1 MICTVGEM
9 DNEVVKAAV
18 NLTGK
23 AGTIVITGVGYYD
36 MVLPGGILIGYHRRM
51 QGSLFGGANP
61 LYDIPMILGLWPAG
75 DVKLTELVSQ
85 AVHAGPDQRGL
96 PGHDGRQEPP
106 PRPHPPVLGRNPAG
120 MPYPILDPDRHHR
133 DASPGPPGPP
143 PPGPA
148 QRHRRPAR
156 RHQAER
162 RPVPGQVGRL
172 LVAEHGAS
180 GTMARTKVN
189 FTAPAPDDLVEEMT
203 TGCDVIITGIGDC
216 GSCSASAV
224 ADGIAFEAA
233 GLPAAAICSDAF
245 RVTADAMAELRGAPG
260 YRYATT
266 PHPVAVL
273 TPDQVKLR
281 AAQVLDD
288 VMNLLTEPE

>member
-1 MICTVGEM
+1 
-9 DNEVVKAAV
+9 
-18 NLTGK
+18 
-23 AGTIVITGVGYYD
+23 
-36 MVLPGGILIGYHRRM
+36 
-51 QGSLFGGANP
+51 
-61 LYDIPMILGLWPAG
+61 
-75 DVKLTELVSQ
+75 
-85 AVHAGPDQRGL
+85 
-96 PGHDGRQEPP
+96 
-106 PRPHPPVLGRNPAG
+106 
-120 MPYPILDPDRHHR
+120 MPYPILDPTGTTATAARGPRAPRAPRRR
-133 DASPGPPGPP
+133 DLRGATVGLLVNTKQNAAPFLD
-143 PPGPA
+143 
-148 QRHRRPAR
+148 
-156 RHQAER
+156 EI
-162 RPVPGQVGRL
+162 GRL
-172 LVAEHGAS
+172 LVQQHGAI

-189 FTAPAPDDLVEEMT
+189 FAAPAPDDLVKEMT

-273 TPDQVKLR
+273 SPDQVKQR

>member
-1 MICTVGEM
+1 
-9 DNEVVKAAV
+9 
-18 NLTGK
+18 
-23 AGTIVITGVGYYD
+23 
-36 MVLPGGILIGYHRRM
+36 
-51 QGSLFGGANP
+51 
-61 LYDIPMILGLWPAG
+61 
-75 DVKLTELVSQ
+75 
-85 AVHAGPDQRGL
+85 
-96 PGHDGRQEPP
+96 
-106 PRPHPPVLGRNPAG
+106 
-120 MPYPILDPDRHHR
+120 MPYPILDPTGTTATRATRPPRAPRRR
-133 DASPGPPGPP
+133 DLRGATVGLLVNTKQNAAPFLD
-143 PPGPA
+143 
-148 QRHRRPAR
+148 
-156 RHQAER
+156 E
-162 RPVPGQVGRL
+162 VGRL
-172 LVAEHGAS
+172 LVAEHGA
-180 GTMARTKVN
+180 TATVARTKVN
-189 FTAPAPDDLVEEMT
+189 FAAPAPGERIKEMT

-273 TPDQVKLR
+273 GPDQVKQR

>member
-1 MICTVGEM
+1 
-9 DNEVVKAAV
+9 
-18 NLTGK
+18 
-23 AGTIVITGVGYYD
+23 
-36 MVLPGGILIGYHRRM
+36 
-51 QGSLFGGANP
+51 
-61 LYDIPMILGLWPAG
+61 
-75 DVKLTELVSQ
+75 
-85 AVHAGPDQRGL
+85 
-96 PGHDGRQEPP
+96 
-106 PRPHPPVLGRNPAG
+106 
-120 MPYPILDPDRHHR
+120 MPYPILDPTGTTATAATTKTRAPRAPRRR
-133 DASPGPPGPP
+133 DLRGATVGLLVNTKQNAAPFLD
-143 PPGPA
+143 
-148 QRHRRPAR
+148 
-156 RHQAER
+156 E
-162 RPVPGQVGRL
+162 VGRL
-172 LVAEHGAS
+172 LVQQHGAT

-189 FTAPAPDDLVEEMT
+189 FAAPAPDDLVKEMT

-273 TPDQVKLR
+273 TADQVKER
-281 AAQVLDD
+281 AARVLDD